1 MRSVKRILAVYLTFA
16 MAFQL
21 FAPTAGALAEE
32 LNVVSGATAQQPGS
46 SESADGNGGGSSVD
60 TGAAGGDDASASGDA
75 SAGGS
80 ETASDDAASGDA
92 AADDASESQEPAADE
107 FASAGDDAADAQ
119 DAPATVAVGATITTV
134 DELKKAMGS
143 DGDVIATGGAVTAIT
158 FNNAVGLRIISNADP
173 QLYQTAAL
181 TRGGQTGDALDL
193 SGSDGGYTFLGLGS
207 DDYPF
212 KGSFDTKGTSIALAT
227 SLFNNVKLNPNIR
240 IPNLIW
246 KGEGSEPVIA
256 AAVEG
261 GGQDLDVTIRI
272 ADPVSGSVQ
281 KSTAGITSAL
291 FGTVSGSLS
300 LSATYSFWGT
310 RKGLEATP
318 DATGNVGLLANTVA
332 NGVFTVKSVDFS
344 NQVVSGGTVK
354 ATNGN
359 AGLLVGAVSDGAS
372 LCVGSLSDVPT
383 LSNVPTATVESS
395 NGCAGG
401 VVGVVGKVGSS
412 AGATVEVASAIDL
425 SNLTVK
431 GAAAAGGFIGQA
443 TKLTLAQAEG
453 AKVTCP
459 KTVGDAN
466 SGNVG
471 GFIGEVSFGSPIEFT
486 GNNQIDTGEGVTLAG
501 KADESK
507 GVGAAIG
514 KLNFV
519 DPAMT
524 VSFDGGLNGATFKSA
539 YGNGGGTA
547 VFGGLVGSVTGCTNS
562 KPLHIENVTT
572 EFALVATPNFTGGLV
587 GWLGRGTG
595 ATLEVKNATVNCTQL
610 RQSSKGFGG
619 VAGCID
625 NASIADI
632 NGITVQSKEEIT
644 KGAGIAAESWRSAI
658 RLGGVT
664 DFSGMSI
671 AENDT
676 VAQIALVR
684 ADAPTLVFAR
694 GTGSDTNTSTDDC
707 WVYKRCAAKT
717 IDDLGG
723 AKGAGWSYGQV
734 IRLDG
739 DTLKKD
745 LIKINMN
752 EHKLEGPS
760 TSDRSWQVGYDTG
773 KKWSDK
779 NRTLNIKSAQD
790 FVCLALTVRFPSL
803 WVGVYGFGGA
813 NGSGAFRL
821 RCNHQ
826 P

>member
-21 FAPTAGALAEE
+21 FAPTTGALAEE
-32 LNVVSGATAQQPGS
+32 LNIVSGATTQQPGG
-46 SESADGNGGGSSVD
+46 SEGADGNAGGSSAD
-60 TGAAGGDDASASGDA
+60 ADAASGDDTSASGGA

-92 AADDASESQEPAADE
+92 AAGDASESQGPAADE
-107 FASAGDDAADAQ
+107 SASADDDAADAQ
-119 DAPATVAVGATITTV
+119 DAPATVAAGATITTV

-143 DGDVIATGGAVTAIT
+143 DGDVIATGDTVTAIT

-173 QLYQTAAL
+173 RLYRTATL

-193 SGSDGGYTFLGLGS
+193 SSPDGGYTFLGFGS
-207 DDYPF
+207 EAYPF
-212 KGSFDTKGTSIALAT
+212 EGSFDTNGTSIALAT
-227 SLFNNVKLNPNIR
+227 SLFNNVELNPNIR

-246 KGEGSEPVIA
+246 KGKGSEPVIA
-256 AAVEG
+256 ANVEG
-261 GGQDLDVTIRI
+261 GSQSLTVAIQI
-272 ADPVSGSVQ
+272 ADPVGEKVQ
-281 KSTAGITSAL
+281 ESTAGITSAL
-291 FGTVSGSLS
+291 LGTVSGSLT
-300 LSATYSFWGT
+300 LGATYSFKGT
-310 RKGLEATP
+310 RKGLGATA

-332 NGVFTVKSVDFS
+332 NGSTFTVESVIFPD
-344 NQVVSGGTVK
+344 NVASGGTVS

-359 AGLLVGAVSDGAS
+359 ASLLVGEVEDGAT
-372 LCVGSLSDVPT
+372 LRVGSLNT
-383 LSNVPTATVESS
+383 LKCPNCYDNVPTATIESKS
-395 NGCAGG
+395 GCAGG
-401 VVGVVGKVGSS
+401 VVGKVGSNT
-412 AGATVEVASAIDL
+412 GATVEVTSAIDL
-425 SNLTVK
+425 SNLTVN
-431 GAAAAGGFIGQA
+431 GTTAAGGFIGQA
-443 TKLTLAQAEG
+443 TKLTLNQGGG

-471 GFIGEVSFGSPIEFT
+471 GFIGEVSFANSVAFA
-486 GNNQIDTGEGVTLAG
+486 GNDQIDTGAGVTLAVKG
-501 KADESK
+501 ATEDNKYDESK
-507 GVGAAIG
+507 GVGSAIG

-519 DPAMT
+519 YSTTA
-524 VSFDGGLNGATFKSA
+524 VSFNGGTFKST
-539 YGNGGGTA
+539 YGNGGGPA

-562 KPLHIENVTT
+562 KPLHIENVTA
-572 EFALVATPNFTGGLV
+572 EFALEAIPTFAGGLV
-587 GWLGRGTG
+587 GWLGRDVG

-632 NGITVQSKEEIT
+632 NGITVQNKEEIT

-707 WVYKRCAAKT
+707 WVYKRCAAKKV
-717 IDDLGG
+717 DDLGG
-723 AKGAGWSYGQV
+723 AQGAGWGYGQV
-734 IRLDG
+734 IRLG
-739 DTLKKD
+739 GRAEKPYQ
-745 LIKINMN
+745 
-752 EHKLEGPS
+752 H
-760 TSDRSWQVGYDTG
+760 Q
-773 KKWSDK
+773 
-779 NRTLNIKSAQD
+779 
-790 FVCLALTVRFPSL
+790 
-803 WVGVYGFGGA
+803 YG
-813 NGSGAFRL
+813 
-821 RCNHQ
+821 
-826 P
+826 

>member
-21 FAPTAGALAEE
+21 FAPTTGALAEE
-32 LNVVSGATAQQPGS
+32 LNVVSGATAQQPGG
-46 SESADGNGGGSSVD
+46 SESADGNGGGSSAD
-60 TGAAGGDDASASGDA
+60 ADAASGDGASASDDA

-92 AADDASESQEPAADE
+92 AAGDASESQEPAADE
-107 FASAGDDAADAQ
+107 SASAGDDATDTQ
-119 DAPATVAVGATITTV
+119 DAPATVAAGATIATV
-134 DELKKAMGS
+134 DELKKAMGVH
-143 DGDVIATGGAVTAIT
+143 GDVIAAGGTVTAIT
-158 FNNAVGLRIISNADP
+158 FKDPVGLRIISNADP

-181 TRGGQTGDALDL
+181 TKDGQTGDALDL
-193 SGSDGGYTFLGLGS
+193 SSPDSGYTFLGFGS
-207 DDYPF
+207 EAYPF

-227 SLFNNVKLNPNIR
+227 SLFNNVELNSNIH

-246 KGEGSEPVIA
+246 KGKGSEPVIA
-256 AAVEG
+256 ANVTG
-261 GGQDLDVTIRI
+261 GDQDLTVTIQI
-272 ADPVSGSVQ
+272 ADPDSVSRSVQ
-281 KSTAGITSAL
+281 ESPAGITSAL
-291 FGTVSGSLS
+291 FGTVSGQLS
-300 LSATYSFWGT
+300 LSATYSFSGT
-310 RKGLEATP
+310 RKGLGATP

-332 NGVFTVKSVDFS
+332 SGEFTVRSVDFS
-344 NQVVSGGTVK
+344 NQMVSGGTVK

-359 AGLLVGAVSDGAS
+359 AGLLVGAVNDGAS
-372 LCVGSLSDVPT
+372 LRVGSLN
-383 LSNVPTATVESS
+383 NVPTATVQSS
-395 NGCAGG
+395 NGCAG
-401 VVGVVGKVGSS
+401 GVVGKVGSS
-412 AGATVEVASAIDL
+412 AGATVEVTSGINL

-431 GAAAAGGFIGQA
+431 GAAAGGFIGKA
-443 TKLTLAQAEG
+443 IKLGLAQNAD

-514 KLNFV
+514 KLNFD
-519 DPAMT
+519 DPATT
-524 VSFDGGLNGATFKSA
+524 VSFDGGLNGATFKST

-547 VFGGLVGSVTGCTNS
+547 VFGGLVGSVTGRANS

-632 NGITVQSKEEIT
+632 NGITVQNKEEIT

-707 WVYKRCAAKT
+707 WVYKRCAAKK

-760 TSDRSWQVGYDTG
+760 TSDWSWQVGYDTG
-773 KKWSDK
+773 KKEASV
-779 NRTLNIKSAQD
+779 
-790 FVCLALTVRFPSL
+790 VCVTR
-803 WVGVYGFGGA
+803 G
-813 NGSGAFRL
+813 
-821 RCNHQ
+821 
-826 P
+826 